1 VLSLPLDAVAVS
13 ALRPVGPGSTVI
25 TAVLSGVPDLTVL
38 AQLLV
43 LGILLGGVYAF
54 VALGLTVIWG
64 VMEVINVAHGA
75 FIVVGMYTVWF
86 VTTDLGFS
94 PFLGVPLA
102 AVVLFVL
109 GVGIQRTTIAP
120 VMEGSEANKF
130 LVTVAFLVMIVA
142 LVEFLFSPTPRQLDV
157 SAGSFAVA
165 GVYLLAGQLYALVIA
180 VGTFAL
186 SWGFLQYTP
195 TGRAI
200 RATADNRLGAA
211 YAGIDIRRI
220 DTLTFGFGAGMAGLA
235 GALVTFVQP
244 FDPYLGNEYLTIAFV
259 VVVLGGLGSIPGTL
273 VGGLLVGMIH
283 VLGSFYLPGSYYNVL
298 IMLVFIATLLFKPTG
313 LMGSD
318 YHD

>member
-1 VLSLPLDAVAVS
+1 MFSAFPGPAVF
-13 ALRPVGPGSTVI
+13 
-25 TAVLSGVPDLTVL
+25 

-43 LGILLGGVYAF
+43 LGVLLGGVYAF

-75 FIVVGMYTVWF
+75 FVVVGMYTVWF
-86 VTTDLGFS
+86 VTNDLGLS

-102 AVVLFVL
+102 ALVLFVL

-130 LVTVAFLVMIVA
+130 LVTVASLVILVA
-142 LVEFLFSPTPRQLDV
+142 LVEFAFSPDPRQLEA
-157 SAGSFAVA
+157 SAGSVAVA
-165 GVYLLAGQLYALVIA
+165 GVYLLAGQLYALA
-180 VGTFAL
+180 VAVVTFAL
-186 SWGFLQYTP
+186 SWLFLQYTH

-200 RATADNRLGAA
+200 RATADSRLGAG
-211 YAGIDIRRI
+211 YAGVDVRRV
-220 DTLTFGFGAGMAGLA
+220 DTLTFGLGAGLAGLA

-273 VGGLLVGMIH
+273 VAGLLVGMIH
-283 VLGSFYLPGSYYNVL
+283 VFGSFYLPGSYYNVL
-298 IMLVFIATLLFKPTG
+298 IMLVFIATLVFRPTG
-313 LMGSD
+313 LVGGEYYD
-318 YHD
+318 